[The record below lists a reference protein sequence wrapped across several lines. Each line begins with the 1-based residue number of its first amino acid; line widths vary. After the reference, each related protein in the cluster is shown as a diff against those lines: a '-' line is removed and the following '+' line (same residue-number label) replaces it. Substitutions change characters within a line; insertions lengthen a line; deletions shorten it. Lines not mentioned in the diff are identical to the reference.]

1 MSGDY
6 RIRTGVKLVEETEC
20 QVIHKIRTGELN
32 E

>member
-20 QVIHKIRTGELN
+20 QVIIGLEQELN
-32 E
+32 